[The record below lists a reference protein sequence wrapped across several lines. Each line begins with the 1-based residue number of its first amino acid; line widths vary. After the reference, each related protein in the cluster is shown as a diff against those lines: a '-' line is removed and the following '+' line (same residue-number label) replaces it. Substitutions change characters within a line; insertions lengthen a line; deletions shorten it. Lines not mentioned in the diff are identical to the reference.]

1 MPPLEEQ
8 EEMGMIPL
16 PLEFG
21 ARRWDV
27 DLGPGEVLFVPGGS
41 PHAVRNL
48 DCTVAFAGNFVDDVN
63 LDRVLEDL
71 KLMAAKD
78 PALMDSFRAL
88 DEVDF
93 DDEGAALA
101 AHDDDDD
108 DDAGAFDANARVV
121 RVADYLAGGRLA

>member
-1 MPPLEEQ
+1 MLQ
-8 EEMGMIPL
+8 
-16 PLEFG
+16 
-21 ARRWDV
+21 
-27 DLGPGEVLFVPGGS
+27 FVYSTQRDG
-41 PHAVRNL
+41 R
-48 DCTVAFAGNFVDDVN
+48 TVAFAGNFVDDVN